1 MIRVILLAPT
11 LFPGGAERQM
21 VYLAA
26 GLPRDRFDVRFVLL
40 AERGPL
46 ASEAEAAGV
55 PVRVLGLTQTAC
67 RAPGPACVRT
77 VAHALRR
84 YRALIKGVDIV
95 DAWTVPAY
103 TFAGL
108 VRPLAGVPVLLA
120 GRRSLPDVQRTRTR
134 ARELARAVAMRRV
147 DGVVANS
154 QAAADAAVSVEGIAA
169 DKVHVIRNAVTP
181 GTLSADER
189 ARLRAGWGVADDQV
203 LIGCVASLREG
214 KGHAMLIDV
223 IARLRASDDR
233 VRAVFVG
240 SGRQLEPIVSAIEA
254 RGLGETIVLDTG
266 VSDARRV
273 PGAFD
278 VAVQASDTE
287 GLPNAVLEAAAAG
300 VAIVATAVGGTP
312 EVIIDGRDGILVP
325 RADPEALFQGL
336 DRLLRD
342 DDLRNRLGRAAE
354 ERAGVFTPDALVSHT
369 AALYDRLLRASAG
382 KRVDPPGPGKR
393 TSASGSE
400 GSARALSGPW
410 A

>member
-1 MIRVILLAPT
+1 MIRVVLLAPT

-46 ASEAEAAGV
+46 AAEAEAARI
-55 PVRVLGLTQTAC
+55 PIEVLGLTREAC
-67 RAPGPACVRT
+67 RRPGPTCTRA
-77 VAHALRR
+77 VADALRR
-84 YRALIKGVDIV
+84 YRALIRGVHVV

-134 ARELARAVAMRRV
+134 GREIARSIAMRRV
-147 DGVVANS
+147 DAVVANS
-154 QAAADAAVSVEGIAA
+154 QAAADIAVSAEGIAA
-169 DKVHVIRNAVTP
+169 DKVHVIRNAVAP
-181 GTLSADER
+181 GGLSTDER
-189 ARLRAGWGVADDQV
+189 DRLRAAWGVRDDEM

-214 KGHAMLIDV
+214 KGHMMLVDV

-233 VRAVFVG
+233 VRGVFVG
-240 SGRQLEPIVSAIEA
+240 SGHQHDTIASAIEA
-254 RGLGETIVLDTG
+254 RGLEGTIVLETG
-266 VSDARRV
+266 ISDARRV

-278 VAVQASDTE
+278 IAVQASDTE

-300 VAIVATAVGGTP
+300 VPIVATAVGGTP
-312 EVIIDGRDGILVP
+312 EIIGDNRHGILVP
-325 RADPEALFQGL
+325 RRDPDALFQAL

-342 DDLRNRLGRAAE
+342 GDLRMRLGRAAA
-354 ERAGVFTPDALVSHT
+354 ERAGTFTQDALVSHT
-369 AALYDRLLRASAG
+369 AALYERLVRASSAKDVAG
-382 KRVDPPGPGKR
+382 P
-393 TSASGSE
+393 
-400 GSARALSGPW
+400 
-410 A
+410 

>member
-26 GLPRDRFDVRFVLL
+26 GLPRDRFEVRFVLL

-55 PVRVLGLTQTAC
+55 PVEVLGLTRSAC
-67 RAPGPACVRT
+67 RTPGPACVRT
-77 VAHALRR
+77 VVHALRR
-84 YRALIKGVDIV
+84 YRELIKGVDIV

-108 VRPLAGVPVLLA
+108 VRPVAGVPVLLA

-134 ARELARAVAMRRV
+134 ARELARGVAMRRV

-154 QAAADAAVSVEGIAA
+154 QAAADVAVSVERIPA
-169 DKVHVIRNAVTP
+169 DKVHVIRNGVAP
-181 GTLSADER
+181 GSLSPDER
-189 ARLRAGWGVADDQV
+189 ARLRAGWGVGDDQV
-203 LIGCVASLREG
+203 LLGCVASLREG

-233 VRAVFVG
+233 VRGVFVG
-240 SGRQLEPIVSAIEA
+240 SGRQYGPILSAIEA
-254 RGLGETIVLDTG
+254 RGLGNTIALDTG
-266 VSDARRV
+266 ISDARRI

-278 VAVQASDTE
+278 IAVQASDTE

-312 EVIIDGRDGILVP
+312 EVIVDGRDGILVP
-325 RADPEALFQGL
+325 RRDPDALFLAL
-336 DRLLRD
+336 DRLRGD
-342 DDLRNRLGRAAE
+342 DDLRIKLGRAAA
-354 ERAGVFTPDALVSHT
+354 ERARAFTPDALVSQT
-369 AALYDRLLRASAG
+369 ASLYDRLLRASAG
-382 KRVDPPGPGKR
+382 KHVNGP
-393 TSASGSE
+393 
-400 GSARALSGPW
+400 
-410 A
+410 